1 MLDTPAPTDAAAPSP
16 GLPQA
21 VDLAALVAG
30 KLCHDFI
37 SPAGAIASGLD
48 LLDDPSAAD
57 MRDDALA
64 LIAQSSRKMVALVHF
79 ARVAF
84 GASTTSESFRT
95 DGLRDLVGGL
105 NEGGRAE
112 LRWCI
117 DDQDVDKS
125 TARTLINLAWMTLA
139 ALPTGGAATVTLKR
153 ADGRLILAGLA
164 EGARARLKGEAVA
177 GLKGEPLTDG
187 LQGQWIHPYWL
198 WLTVQEAGGRLGATV
213 EDGLVSIAADLPDN
227 S

>member
-1 MLDTPAPTDAAAPSP
+1 MLDTPEISPAAPRSA
-16 GLPQA
+16 LPDS

-57 MRDDALA
+57 MRDDALS

-95 DGLRDLVGGL
+95 DGLRDLITAL

-112 LRWCI
+112 LRWRI
-117 DDQDVDKS
+117 DDQAVDKS
-125 TARTLINLAWMTLA
+125 TARTLVNLSWLTLA

-153 ADGRLILAGLA
+153 TDGRLVLGGLA
-164 EGARARLKGEAVA
+164 EGARARLKGEAVT
-177 GLKGEPLTDG
+177 GLKGEPLSDG
-187 LQGQWIHPYWL
+187 LQGQWIQPYGL
-198 WLTVQEAGGRLGATV
+198 WLTVHQAGGRLGATV

-227 S
+227 A